1 LQVPLHIDAPM
12 GYPFPVSIAGPLPRT
27 SNPLIRIRDD
37 LVAERRAVRRAPLP
51 PGPKGWSP
59 ARDLRARREMLELLL
74 ENYERYGPVFT
85 LRTFHLAGVWMIGP
99 EANRFMLVTDRD
111 KFIWREGMMGDLI
124 PLIGDGL
131 LTTDGEYHDVAR
143 RIMMPAFHRDHVVA
157 ASGAMLEEI
166 DRALAGWK
174 PGAHLD
180 LYDWTRHVAMRVA
193 MRALFGLDPDA
204 TGGVDVA
211 REFERGLSFHGV
223 EFAAQVLRGP
233 GTPFARVK
241 RARTVLDRILGDEIA
256 RRRAGHAGE
265 DILSMLL
272 HATDEDGARL
282 SDAQVRD
289 QALTLLFAGHDTT
302 TSTVAFLFYE
312 LARSREWRARVAE
325 ETDRVVG
332 DGRPSGEQLFSEL
345 PLLDQVVDETLR
357 LYPPAWVGPRRSAV
371 DFEFG
376 GHRIPAGVPVNYSSW
391 ASHRLPEVFPDPRA
405 FRPERFAPEER
416 ANLPKGAYVPFG
428 GGPRICIGMRFGQ
441 LEVKAIASRILSR
454 FTLELEPGWQLRI
467 RQMPTLSPR
476 GGLPVVVRARED

>member
-1 LQVPLHIDAPM
+1 MA
-12 GYPFPVSIAGPLPRT
+12 IASPSPRT
-27 SNPLIRIRDD
+27 TNPLRRIRDD
-37 LVAERRAVRRAPLP
+37 LIAERRAVRRAPLP
-51 PGPKGWSP
+51 PGPTGWSP

-74 ENYERYGPVFT
+74 ESYERYGPVFT
-85 LRTFHLAGVWMIGP
+85 LRTFHLAGVWMLGP
-99 EANRFMLVTDRD
+99 EPNRFMLVTDRD
-111 KFIWREGMMGDLI
+111 KFVWREGMMGDLI

-157 ASGAMLEEI
+157 STRVMVEEA
-166 DRALAGWK
+166 DRALAGWR
-174 PGAHLD
+174 PGDRID

-223 EFAAQVLRGP
+223 EFVAQVLRGP
-233 GTPFARVK
+233 GTPFARVQ

-256 RRRAGHAGE
+256 RRRAGNGGD
-265 DILSMLL
+265 DILTMLL
-272 HATDEDGARL
+272 HATDEDGSRL
-282 SDAQVRD
+282 TDEQIRD

-312 LARSREWRARVAE
+312 LARNPAWRERAASE
-325 ETDRVVG
+325 QDRVVG
-332 DGRPSGEQLFSEL
+332 EGTPSGEQLFTDL

-391 ASHRLPEVFPDPRA
+391 ASHRLPEVFPEPEA
-405 FRPERFAPEER
+405 FRPERFAAKER
-416 ANLPKGAYVPFG
+416 AEIPKGAYVPFG
-428 GGPRICIGMRFGQ
+428 AGPRICIGMRFGQ

-454 FTLELEPGWQLRI
+454 FRLELEPGWELRI
-467 RQMPTLSPR
+467 RQMPTLSPD
-476 GGLPVVVRARED
+476 GGLPVIVHRRDD